1 MRPLVRRYIFRGSNH
16 LLYSKENF
24 SIYDDLEHVNLS
36 KVKELLSIS
45 YWASDRTLDTIEKS
59 VKHSEC
65 FSLYEDETQ
74 IGFARVVTDYS
85 TFGYIADVIVAPNY
99 RGQGLGKWLVE
110 TVENDP
116 RWKGKFLLLATD
128 DAHSLYQKH
137 GFKQS
142 PKLMGVG

>member
-1 MRPLVRRYIFRGSNH
+1 MQYT
-16 LLYSKENF
+16 KENF
-24 SIYDDLEHVNLS
+24 CIYDNVERVNLS

-45 YWASDRTLDTIEKS
+45 YWASERTVDVIKKS
-59 VKHSEC
+59 VEHSEC
-65 FSLYEDETQ
+65 FSLYDGEMQ

-85 TFGYIADVIVAPNY
+85 TFGYIADVIVESNY

-110 TVENDP
+110 TVVNDP

-128 DAHSLYQKH
+128 DAHGLYQKH

>member
-1 MRPLVRRYIFRGSNH
+1 MQYTNENYYIF
-16 LLYSKENF
+16 
-24 SIYDDLEHVNLS
+24 DDIERVNLP
-36 KVKELLSIS
+36 KVKELLAIS
-45 YWASDRTLDTIEKS
+45 YWASERTIDVIETS

-65 FSLYEDETQ
+65 FSLYDGKNQ

-99 RGQGLGKWLVE
+99 KGQGLGKWLVE
-110 TVENDP
+110 TVVNDP

-128 DAHSLYQKH
+128 DAHGLYQKY